1 MKKKREDAGARIA
14 QLREI
19 INEQNRRYY
28 VENQPVISDFE
39 YDLLLNEL
47 QTLEKTYPGYF
58 SENSPTVRVGSDLSD
73 DSVASEFKQ
82 ATHKYPM
89 LSLSNT
95 YDKDE
100 LYAFNERI
108 VKSVESQVD
117 YVCELKIDGSAISL
131 SYYNGRL
138 VRAVTRGDGT
148 TGDDVTSNVRKI
160 KSLPQS
166 LKGSD
171 YPVEF
176 EIRGEIF
183 MPWSSFDE
191 INKKREENEE
201 QLFANP
207 RNAAAGSL
215 KLLDPRIVEER
226 GLETILYHFVSEE
239 KIADSHYEVLQ
250 MAGKWGLP
258 VSEHTKVCKNMDEV
272 IDYLNYWDNERKKLP
287 YPTDGVVIK
296 VNDLELQKTLGFT
309 SKSPRWATAYKFKAE
324 QSLTKLL
331 SIDYQVGRTGAIT
344 PVANL
349 EPVLLSGTV
358 VKRASLHNLDQM
370 SLMDIHI
377 SDYVYVEKGG
387 EIIPKITGVELSMR
401 DKDAKSPEFPE
412 FCPDC
417 GTRLVRE
424 ESEAKHFC
432 PNSEQCPTQIKA
444 KFLHFSGRKAMNILI
459 GEATIDQL
467 YNLNLIKNLPDLFKL
482 TADDLMTMEGWKERS
497 ALRFLESL
505 EESKKSPFFKVLFA
519 LGIRYI
525 GENSAKSL
533 ANHFGNIDNLISASK
548 EDLTEVGDI
557 GEVMAQSVS
566 DYFSS
571 PGNLNVIKELKEIGL
586 NFEATEKKEI
596 LSEKL
601 KGCTVV
607 VSGNFSLQREEIKK
621 MVELHSG
628 KNGSSVTSKTTYLLA
643 GEKPGPEK
651 IQKANSLGIKTI
663 TEEEFFKLIG

>member
-272 IDYLNYWDNERKKLP
+272 IDYLNYWIMR
-287 YPTDGVVIK
+287 G
-296 VNDLELQKTLGFT
+296 
-309 SKSPRWATAYKFKAE
+309 KSFHI
-324 QSLTKLL
+324 LL
-331 SIDYQVGRTGAIT
+331 M
-344 PVANL
+344 
-349 EPVLLSGTV
+349 VL
-358 VKRASLHNLDQM
+358 
-370 SLMDIHI
+370 
-377 SDYVYVEKGG
+377 
-387 EIIPKITGVELSMR
+387 
-401 DKDAKSPEFPE
+401 
-412 FCPDC
+412 
-417 GTRLVRE
+417 
-424 ESEAKHFC
+424 
-432 PNSEQCPTQIKA
+432 
-444 KFLHFSGRKAMNILI
+444 
-459 GEATIDQL
+459 
-467 YNLNLIKNLPDLFKL
+467 
-482 TADDLMTMEGWKERS
+482 
-497 ALRFLESL
+497 
-505 EESKKSPFFKVLFA
+505 
-519 LGIRYI
+519 
-525 GENSAKSL
+525 
-533 ANHFGNIDNLISASK
+533 
-548 EDLTEVGDI
+548 
-557 GEVMAQSVS
+557 
-566 DYFSS
+566 
-571 PGNLNVIKELKEIGL
+571 
-586 NFEATEKKEI
+586 
-596 LSEKL
+596 
-601 KGCTVV
+601 
-607 VSGNFSLQREEIKK
+607 
-621 MVELHSG
+621 
-628 KNGSSVTSKTTYLLA
+628 
-643 GEKPGPEK
+643 
-651 IQKANSLGIKTI
+651 
-663 TEEEFFKLIG
+663 

>member
-1 MKKKREDAGARIA
+1 MKKKREEAGARIA

-19 INEQNRRYY
+19 IKEQNRRYY
-28 VENQPVISDFE
+28 IENQPVISDFE
-39 YDLLLNEL
+39 FDLLLNEL
-47 QTLEKTYPGYF
+47 QTLEKTYPDYF

-138 VRAVTRGDGT
+138 IRAVTRGDGT
-148 TGDDVTSNVRKI
+148 TGDDVTSNVKKI
-160 KSLPQS
+160 KSLPQT
-166 LKGSD
+166 LKGSG
-171 YPVEF
+171 YPAEF

-215 KLLDPRIVEER
+215 KLLDARIVEER

-239 KIADSHYEVLQ
+239 KIAGSHYEVLQ
-250 MAGKWGLP
+250 MAGKWGFP
-258 VSEHTKVCKNMDEV
+258 VSGHTKVCKNMDEV
-272 IDYLNYWDNERKKLP
+272 IDYLNYWDIERKKLP

-296 VNDLELQKTLGFT
+296 VNDLELQNKLGFT

-401 DKDAKSPEFPE
+401 DKNAIVPRFPE

-417 GTRLVRE
+417 GSRLVRE

-459 GEATIDQL
+459 GEATIDRL
-467 YNLNLIKNLPDLFKL
+467 YNLGLIKNLPDLFKL
-482 TADDLMTMEGWKERS
+482 TAGELMTMEGWKERS
-497 ALRFLESL
+497 AVRFLESL

-533 ANHFGNIDNLISASK
+533 ANHFGNIDNIISASK

-571 PGNLNVIKELKEIGL
+571 PVNLNIIKEFKEIGL
-586 NFEATEKKEI
+586 NFENIEKKEI
-596 LSEKL
+596 LSERL

-607 VSGNFSLQREEIKK
+607 VSGNFSIQREEIKK
-621 MVELHSG
+621 MIELHSG

>member
-1 MKKKREDAGARIA
+1 MKKKREEAGARIA

-28 VENQPVISDFE
+28 IENQPVISDFE

-73 DSVASEFKQ
+73 DSVASDFKQ

-108 VKSVESQVD
+108 IKSVESQVE

-131 SYYNGRL
+131 SYYNGKL

-148 TGDDVTSNVRKI
+148 TGDDVTSNVKKI
-160 KSLPQS
+160 KSLPQF
-166 LKGSD
+166 LKESG

-215 KLLDPRIVEER
+215 KLLDARIVEER

-239 KIADSHYEVLQ
+239 KIAGSHYEVLQ
-250 MAGKWGLP
+250 MAGKWGFP
-258 VSEHTKVCKNMDEV
+258 ISGHTKVCKNMDEV
-272 IDYLNYWDNERKKLP
+272 IDYLNYWDIERKKLP

-401 DKDAKSPEFPE
+401 DKNAIVPRFPE

-467 YNLNLIKNLPDLFKL
+467 YNLGLIKNLPDLFKL
-482 TADDLMTMEGWKERS
+482 TAGELMTMEGWKERS
-497 ALRFLESL
+497 AVRFLESL
-505 EESKKSPFFKVLFA
+505 EDSKKSPFFKVLFA

-533 ANHFGNIDNLISASK
+533 ANHFGNIDNIISASK

-571 PGNLNVIKELKEIGL
+571 PVNLNIIKELKDIGL
-586 NFEATEKKEI
+586 NFENIEKKEL
-596 LSEKL
+596 LSERL

-607 VSGNFSLQREEIKK
+607 VSGNFSTPREEIKK

>member
-1 MKKKREDAGARIA
+1 MKKKREEAGARIA

-73 DSVASEFKQ
+73 ESVASEFKQ

-95 YDKDE
+95 YDKEE

-108 VKSVESQVD
+108 VKSVGSQVE

-148 TGDDVTSNVRKI
+148 TGDDVTSNVKKI
-160 KSLPQS
+160 KSLPHS
-166 LKGSD
+166 LKGTD
-171 YPVEF
+171 YPADF

-215 KLLDPRIVEER
+215 KLLDSRIVEER

-239 KIADSHYEVLQ
+239 KIADSHYDVLQ

-258 VSEHTKVCKNMDEV
+258 VSDHTKVCKNMDEV

-296 VNDLELQKTLGFT
+296 VNDLELQKNLGFT
-309 SKSPRWATAYKFKAE
+309 SKSPRWATAFKFKAE

-377 SDYVYVEKGG
+377 CDYVYVEKGG
-387 EIIPKITGVELSMR
+387 EIIPKITGIELSMR
-401 DKDAKSPEFPE
+401 DKNAKRPEFPE

-432 PNSEQCPTQIKA
+432 PNSELCPTQIKA

-467 YNLNLIKNLPDLFKL
+467 YRLNLIKKLPDIFKL
-482 TADDLMTMEGWKERS
+482 TVDELMTMDGWKERS

-548 EDLTEVGDI
+548 EDLTMVGDI

-571 PGNLNVIKELKEIGL
+571 PANIDVINELKEIGL
-586 NFEATEKKEI
+586 NFETSEKKEI
-596 LSEKL
+596 ISEKL
-601 KGCTVV
+601 KGCIVV
-607 VSGNFSLQREEIKK
+607 VSGNFSIQREELKK

-628 KNGSSVTSKTTYLLA
+628 KNGSSVTSKTTFLLA

>member
-621 MVELHSG
+621 MVELNSG

>member
-1 MKKKREDAGARIA
+1 MKKKREEAGARIA

-28 VENQPVISDFE
+28 IENQPVISDFE

-148 TGDDVTSNVRKI
+148 TGDDVTSNVKKI

-166 LKGSD
+166 LKGAD

-215 KLLDPRIVEER
+215 KLLDSRIVEER

-250 MAGKWGLP
+250 MAEKWGLP

-349 EPVLLSGTV
+349 EPVLLSGTI

-401 DKDAKSPEFPE
+401 DKDAKTPKFPE

-432 PNSEQCPTQIKA
+432 PNSELCPTQIKA

-467 YNLNLIKNLPDLFKL
+467 YNLNLIRSLPDIFKL
-482 TADDLMTMEGWKERS
+482 TADELMTMDGWKERS

-586 NFEATEKKEI
+586 NFETTEKKEI

-607 VSGNFSLQREEIKK
+607 VSGNFSIQREEIKK